1 MRPPAAISTALVLL
15 LAMMT
20 GLEALSID
28 IILPAFGP
36 LAQALETTESRAAL
50 TLTIFVIGMAIGQVI
65 WAPLIDSWGRR
76 GPTLVG
82 IGCFVVASVFCALA
96 GQLELLLLGRLLQGL
111 AAAVAIIVPRVVVA
125 DLADEPS
132 QARIHSTLMQVFL
145 LVPVVAPLL
154 GSALL
159 GVMGWR
165 GLFWALA
172 GGGTAVWLWAALAL
186 PETLERAH
194 RRPVSLKSALRSHGA
209 LMTWPFAN
217 LLMIN
222 AALTAALFA
231 YLGKLAGALTVDF
244 GYSPG
249 QISAVLALNAA
260 GLILAAGLNRRLLRR
275 RSPGYILTRGAVMGL
290 ASASLLTAFATLWP
304 GLPAAVLL
312 PMLFPAVAAL
322 SLTFPNLTAITMTA
336 ADAERGSG
344 AALVGLAQNLGGGL
358 IGSATFLLGGGMA
371 GLGLALALPT
381 LLALVLWMLHLR
393 PFTQQGYGG
402 RPAPRE

>member
-1 MRPPAAISTALVLL
+1 MRPPAAVSPLLVLL

-20 GLEALSID
+20 GLDALSID

-36 LAQALETTESRAAL
+36 LARSLHTTESQAAL
-50 TLTIFVIGMAIGQVI
+50 TLTVFVIGMALGQLA

-76 GPTLVG
+76 GPTLAG
-82 IGCFVVASVFCALA
+82 IGFFVAASAFCAMV

-111 AAAVAIIVPRVVVA
+111 GAAVAIIVPRVVVA
-125 DLADEPS
+125 DLADEAS

-145 LVPVVAPLL
+145 LVPVMAPLL

-165 GLFWALA
+165 GLFWVLA
-172 GGGTAVWLWAALAL
+172 GAGAAVWLWTALAL
-186 PETLERAH
+186 PETLERAD
-194 RRPVSLKSALRSHGA
+194 RRPASLKATLRSHGA
-209 LMTWPFAN
+209 LMTLPFAN
-217 LLMIN
+217 LLLIN
-222 AALTAALFA
+222 AALTGALFG
-231 YLGKLAGALTVDF
+231 YLGNLAGALTADF
-244 GYSPG
+244 GFSPG
-249 QISAVLALNAA
+249 RVSAVLAVNAV

-275 RSPGYILTRGAVMGL
+275 RAPGRILTRGMVLGL
-290 ASASLLTAFATLWP
+290 AAAGLLTASAAFWP
-304 GLPAAVLL
+304 DLPATVLL
-312 PMLFPAVAAL
+312 LMLFPAVAAL

-381 LLALVLWMLHLR
+381 LLALVLWMLHRR

-402 RPAPRE
+402 RPCPRE